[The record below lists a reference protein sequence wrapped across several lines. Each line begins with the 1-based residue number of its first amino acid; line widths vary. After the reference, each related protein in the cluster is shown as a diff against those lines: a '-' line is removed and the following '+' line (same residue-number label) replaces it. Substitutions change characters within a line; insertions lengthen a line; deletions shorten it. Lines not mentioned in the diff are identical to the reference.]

1 MSQDKATDDTAPPG
15 EKLSLDFWKL
25 WSGQATSALGTSFTG
40 FALPLLVYNLTGS
53 AVNLAIATASF
64 FVPYLLFGLLIG
76 AWADRTD
83 RKKLMIAADV
93 VRALTV
99 GSVPVLAAMDS
110 LSVWWIYAVLFINST
125 VGIAFDAAKFAA
137 VPSLV
142 SRDDLVTANGRI
154 QASYSAASIL
164 GPLIGGALLLVV
176 PLYDLLYL
184 DALSYILSV
193 GSLLLIK
200 KSFNAPGKQ
209 RGTSIRQDIVEGL
222 RYVWA
227 HPVLRNISIMM
238 ALVNFAGTTIHAQRV
253 LFAKER
259 LGADDSQVALIAA
272 AGSVGVIVLS
282 LVAGK
287 LRKRYAFSKVALGA
301 LILNGLLTIVLAF
314 TPIYWAALPVWAAM
328 SGLGILFNINTNS
341 LRQAIAPTEMLGR
354 VVTIA
359 GVLAWSAN
367 PVGAFVGGWVIERTQ
382 NVVMV
387 FAAIGVV
394 TVVIPLLFALTPLG
408 HAEDYMP
415 KKPASEPQ
423 AEKAA

>member
-1 MSQDKATDDTAPPG
+1 MSERNTTNEISPPS

-53 AVNLAIATASF
+53 AINLAIATASF
-64 FVPYLLFGLLIG
+64 FVPYLLFGLVIG

-83 RKKLMIAADV
+83 RKKLMIAADI

-99 GSVPVLAAMDS
+99 GSVPMLAAMDN

-222 RYVWA
+222 RYVWG

-394 TVVIPLLFALTPLG
+394 TVIIPLLFALTPLG

-415 KKPASEPQ
+415 KKPISEPQ
-423 AEKAA
+423 AGKAA